1 MVSPSVY
8 AQPGS
13 GVRFDWGLAGAAEL
27 SRVCSVLVVVDV
39 LSFSTAVTVAVERG
53 IRVHP
58 FPWHNQAD
66 EYGERIGAAVAVGR
80 SQTTA
85 DRPWSLSPAALRH
98 ARPVPDLV
106 LPSPNGATICAAAD
120 AVGVTVVAGCL
131 RNASAVAAQLRADGY
146 GTADAPIGVVAAGE
160 RWPDGTLRPGV
171 EDLLGAAAILDG
183 LAGCAYSPEAATA
196 VATLAGV
203 PDVAA
208 AVRSSVSGRE
218 LIGYGFAADVDIA
231 AERDASTEVPI
242 LSNNAFVSGR
252 QVPIG

>member
-1 MVSPSVY
+1 MY

-53 IRVHP
+53 MRVHP
-58 FPWHNQAD
+58 FPWHDQAS
-66 EYGERIGAAVAVGR
+66 EYAERIGAAVAVGR
-80 SQTTA
+80 AQTTA
-85 DRPWSLSPAALRH
+85 DRPWSLSPAALRQ
-98 ARPVPDLV
+98 ARAVPDLV

-131 RNASAVAAQLRADGY
+131 RNASAVAAQLRRDGY
-146 GTADAPIGVVAAGE
+146 GTVSAPIGVVAAGE

-183 LAGCAYSPEAATA
+183 LTGCALSPEAAVA
-196 VATLAGV
+196 VAALSAV
-203 PDVAA
+203 PDIGA

-218 LIGYGFAADVDIA
+218 LIGYGFGADVDIA
-231 AERDASTEVPI
+231 ADRDASTEVPV
-242 LSNNAFVSGR
+242 LSNNAFVAGR

>member
-1 MVSPSVY
+1 MY

-39 LSFSTAVTVAVERG
+39 LSFTTAVTVAVERG
-53 IRVHP
+53 MRVHP
-58 FPWHNQAD
+58 FPWHDQAD
-66 EYGERIGAAVAVGR
+66 EYAERIGAAVAVGR

-98 ARPVPDLV
+98 ARAVRDLV

-120 AVGVTVVAGCL
+120 AVGVRVVAGCL
-131 RNASAVAAQLRADGY
+131 RNATAVATQLRADGY

-183 LAGCAYSPEAATA
+183 LAGRTFSPEAATA

-203 PDVAA
+203 PDIAA

-218 LIGYGFAADVDIA
+218 LVDYGFAADVDIA
-231 AERDASTEVPI
+231 TELDASAEVPI
-242 LSNNAFVSGR
+242 LSNSAFVTSR
-252 QVPIG
+252 RVPTG